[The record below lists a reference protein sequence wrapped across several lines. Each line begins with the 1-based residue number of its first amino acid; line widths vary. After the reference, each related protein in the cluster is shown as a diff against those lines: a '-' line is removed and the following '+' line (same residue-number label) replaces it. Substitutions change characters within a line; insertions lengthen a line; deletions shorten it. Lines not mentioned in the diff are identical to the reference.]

1 MRGLQYFS
9 DEYLARC
16 REMRPEEILDFLES
30 FRTLRDQPSKSRLI
44 SMKVPENLPDA
55 FKRRCSL
62 NNVPYQRQIKSLM
75 KQWLLENSDKK

>member
-1 MRGLQYFS
+1 MKALQYFS

-44 SMKVPENLPDA
+44 SMKVPENLLDA
-55 FKRRCSL
+55 FKLRCGL
-62 NNVPYQRQIKSLM
+62 DNVPYQRQIKSLM
-75 KQWLLENSDKK
+75 KQWLLENPDKK